1 MSDRGEFIRDRMR
14 ESWGARTRPYAAQAE
29 GHAEHTRKLIELA
42 ELRPGERVLDVA
54 TGPGVV
60 ALNAA
65 LIVGPSGRVL
75 ATDLAPEWG
84 ELIAER
90 RAAAGLDNVEFR
102 AMGAEQLD
110 VPDASFDVALCQFG
124 LMFVPDPVQAL
135 KEMRRVLRDGGR
147 LGVVVWS
154 TIDRVPC
161 HGAIQQFLA
170 PFQPRL
176 PPEEQLPT
184 PLSLGAPGLIERHV
198 TSAGFR
204 EVSAQ
209 PHTFDVIFPS
219 PLEYWRSR
227 TESAPAHLRSAL
239 DSLTSEQLDRLER
252 DVLGHLEQYRRGAA
266 LHLPGEAI
274 YVTAVR

>member
-1 MSDRGEFIRDRMR
+1 MDDRGQFIRDRMR

-29 GHAEHTRKLIELA
+29 GHAAHTRQLIALA
-42 ELRPGERVLDVA
+42 APQPGEQVLDVA

-60 ALNAA
+60 ALAVAA
-65 LIVGPSGRVL
+65 IVGPSGRVL
-75 ATDLAPEWG
+75 ATDLAAEWG

-90 RAAAGLDNVEFR
+90 RAEAGLGNVTFR
-102 AMGAEQLD
+102 TMGAEQLD
-110 VPDASFDVALCQFG
+110 LPDASFDLALCQFG

-135 KEMRRVLRDGGR
+135 REMRRVLREGGR

-161 HGAIQQFLA
+161 HGAIQRFLA
-170 PFQPRL
+170 PYQPRL
-176 PPEEQLPT
+176 PPQEQLPT

-198 TSAGFR
+198 EAAGFR
-204 EVSAQ
+204 EVTAR
-209 PHTFDVIFPS
+209 PHTFDVVFPS
-219 PLEYWRSR
+219 PVDYWRSR
-227 TESAPAHLRSAL
+227 TESAPAHLRSTL
-239 DSLTSEQLDRLER
+239 DSLTPEQRDRLEQ
-252 DVLGHLEQYRRGAA
+252 DVLTELEQYRRGEA